1 MACLPRSAL
10 VAAILLAAVVA
21 GGRCVSGQRNNP
33 LGEVMGVLASEWGN
47 DNLASVTCQEDS
59 LDILLC
65 NNHGQVI
72 AMHLDGVAYDLLTT
86 IPAHI
91 GNLTTLTYLS
101 MVDNSLTGSLPES
114 FSKLVVLQYLDV
126 SNNLISQPLNAIIT
140 LASLTYLNMSSNLI
154 SAPLPPGM
162 SNLLA
167 LDYLDL
173 MSNSLDKVQAVSALT
188 NLKFLRLEECW
199 IEPAP
204 LTIFSPL
211 VALRYLNLFNNSF
224 EGSLAALSTLTRLQ
238 HLDLADN
245 YIGPSIPSTVL
256 RLTGLSY
263 LDLSLNNLRG
273 PIDPLTSLTA
283 LQDLVLYTNPLSGSF
298 PESISRLSRL
308 TFLEIGATNFT
319 GTLPASLGQMTALK
333 NLGLDRTTIG
343 GSLPASLGNLTRL
356 TAILFD
362 PLSKTLGPRCGKEG
376 ACVVNQTAFT
386 AFCNACPDF
395 CLTCSPPGLC
405 TGCKV
410 SEPQPELPAG
420 INSNGSSS
428 SSGSG
433 GLSTGAIIG
442 IVCGVVVL
450 LLALLLAILFFLYRR
465 RKKVSR
471 FGALAKGVC
480 VEYTMK
486 EMAQATNNWM
496 IVVGQV
502 SEMATKHHPNLVRL
516 LGYATCGD
524 LRERIE
530 QILVYE
536 FIPNGDLDKWPGKVS
551 LWATPTLS
559 RCNCAFSTSPH
570 VLPPLPNLFH
580 HFPPQHPQVR
590 EKLGQGSL
598 EEIADPR
605 MGPVPPD
612 ALQRMA
618 DLAVRCCGTFTAERP
633 SMGRIA
639 QEMEALRTEVGGGEE
654 PVHNKSYMKVD
665 AELREKMLYQSQISE
680 DNLNDALASI
690 PSERVAQGTWGV
702 SYEGDRW
709 HETWKK

>member
-1 MACLPRSAL
+1 
-10 VAAILLAAVVA
+10 
-21 GGRCVSGQRNNP
+21 
-33 LGEVMGVLASEWGN
+33 
-47 DNLASVTCQEDS
+47 
-59 LDILLC
+59 
-65 NNHGQVI
+65 
-72 AMHLDGVAYDLLTT
+72 
-86 IPAHI
+86 
-91 GNLTTLTYLS
+91 S

-126 SNNLISQPLNAIIT
+126 SNNLITQPLNAIIT

-154 SAPLPPGM
+154 STPLPPGM

-167 LDYLDL
+167 LEYLDL

-308 TFLEIGATNFT
+308 TFLEVGATNFT

-333 NLGLDRTTIG
+333 NLGLDRTTMV

-450 LLALLLAILFFLYRR
+450 LLALLLAVLFFLYRR

-471 FGALAKGVC
+471 FGKLSRFSK
-480 VEYTMK
+480 
-486 EMAQATNNWM
+486 
-496 IVVGQV
+496 V

-536 FIPNGDLDKWPGKVS
+536 FIPNGDLDKWLGKDAPAPLTLKQRLDVIVGAAHGFGI
-551 LWATPTLS
+551 LMLAMLTGRHATFEEDSCL
-559 RCNCAFSTSPH
+559 RNI
-570 VLPPLPNLFH
+570 LDW
-580 HFPPQHPQVR
+580 VR

-702 SYEGDRW
+702 
-709 HETWKK
+709 